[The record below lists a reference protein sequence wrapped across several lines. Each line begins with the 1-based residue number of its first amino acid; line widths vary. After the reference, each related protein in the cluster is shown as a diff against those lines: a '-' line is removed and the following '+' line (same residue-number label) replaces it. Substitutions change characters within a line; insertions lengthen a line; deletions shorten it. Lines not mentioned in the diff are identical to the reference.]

1 MRLAKYRSK
10 KEITAAKKM
19 KKRLRSQMEDVIYS
33 LNMVGVGSN
42 KHARHYYKVKLS
54 LLKVLFIYVDQL
66 LLLNELFFKIKRE
79 TGQIKRISR
88 GTAVFLFLKKATNNL
103 KKISPLEKCY
113 PQVFEVEL
121 EKMILQKSDRMIE
134 IKKNV
139 VSLRK
144 GWEDLEEVAKII
156 IVGTSALEKAKHTET
171 AGELRAETE
180 KMEHCYHTY
189 MVKKM
194 IRKMKLQ
201 PPQKESMCERAVH
214 EVRNAD
220 MLCWPPESIEVLLS
234 NFLQVRFRQS
244 EAQEKSFQNSDSANS
259 YKRVGTR
266 LFSEMWDSYQQSC
279 MQQKSAQN
287 KLTLLMTVSKMCDL
301 NGSKSQT
308 KHLLRYFAP
317 ISPAAAFWKDL
328 AKTVQTAFPEGLNA
342 TLNEKLAKNVHQFRY
357 LISAQQIQFVR
368 EKYLQQGKT
377 EFEALA
383 WYLSTLPEGQF
394 SLDESARLHQK
405 HRRKNGEAPA
415 NYYKTNIKVV
425 VGFHSEYILDGNGNL
440 INEID
445 VEKEPFENE
454 NGIVNGASFNY
465 AASNDYKASK
475 GPKWNAVHS
484 DHYKLDISI
493 PSKMEPIFRLKTV
506 KNYKSPSLKIYNCQ
520 KDPNYGSNGQSA
532 HQANQKAMH
541 AFWKE
546 IKRLS

>member
-1 MRLAKYRSK
+1 M
-10 KEITAAKKM
+10 
-19 KKRLRSQMEDVIYS
+19 
-33 LNMVGVGSN
+33 
-42 KHARHYYKVKLS
+42 
-54 LLKVLFIYVDQL
+54 
-66 LLLNELFFKIKRE
+66 
-79 TGQIKRISR
+79 
-88 GTAVFLFLKKATNNL
+88 
-103 KKISPLEKCY
+103 
-113 PQVFEVEL
+113 
-121 EKMILQKSDRMIE
+121 
-134 IKKNV
+134 
-139 VSLRK
+139 
-144 GWEDLEEVAKII
+144 
-156 IVGTSALEKAKHTET
+156 
-171 AGELRAETE
+171 
-180 KMEHCYHTY
+180 
-189 MVKKM
+189 
-194 IRKMKLQ
+194 
-201 PPQKESMCERAVH
+201 
-214 EVRNAD
+214 
-220 MLCWPPESIEVLLS
+220 
-234 NFLQVRFRQS
+234 
-244 EAQEKSFQNSDSANS
+244 
-259 YKRVGTR
+259 
-266 LFSEMWDSYQQSC
+266 
-279 MQQKSAQN
+279 
-287 KLTLLMTVSKMCDL
+287 
-301 NGSKSQT
+301 
-308 KHLLRYFAP
+308 
-317 ISPAAAFWKDL
+317 
-328 AKTVQTAFPEGLNA
+328 QTAFPEGLNA